1 MKRYAFLLSVA
12 VLPFVIGCGG
22 GDSSTPAATTS
33 STATISGTVPGTL
46 IEAFCEDGSYF
57 RVTSTDN
64 GTSEHPFSLSI
75 PQGTNCRIVMTTNE
89 NDPANM
95 VVTPIC
101 YVSGSATGSTI
112 VLHDDVDVGH
122 VPLSLDPNGIADANE
137 DHVSDNPLCVTVDAA
152 KAAVSTAAV
161 LDTDGDGIVDPYED
175 DDGDRVVN
183 AYEDDDHDGTLNM
196 YDDDDGDTHPDYMED
211 DDHDGT
217 PNYRDDDNGDHTPDY
232 IENENSNEESNND
245 STYENQNEN
254 NEQNYESDLDGNSD
268 TNTDGDGNND

>member
-1 MKRYAFLLSVA
+1 MKRYAFLLSIA
-12 VLPFVIGCGG
+12 ALPFIIGCGG
-22 GDSSTPAATTS
+22 GSSSTPAATTS

-57 RVTSTDN
+57 RVTSTNN
-64 GTSEHPFSLSI
+64 GTSEHPFSLSV

-89 NDPANM
+89 NDPANR

-101 YVSGSATGSTI
+101 YVNGSTTGSTI
-112 VLHDDVDVGH
+112 VLHDDVDIGH

-152 KAAVSTAAV
+152 KAAVSTVAV

-183 AYEDDDHDGTLNM
+183 AHEDDDRDGIENM
-196 YDDDDGDTHPDYMED
+196 YDDDGDAHPDYMED

-217 PNYRDDDNGDHTPDY
+217 PNYRDDDNGDHSPDY
-232 IENENSNEESNND
+232 VENDRDRENGDRDSAND
-245 STYENQNEN
+245 
-254 NEQNYESDLDGNSD
+254 NSD
-268 TNTDGDGNND
+268 DNTDHNSDDGSDDSNDDN